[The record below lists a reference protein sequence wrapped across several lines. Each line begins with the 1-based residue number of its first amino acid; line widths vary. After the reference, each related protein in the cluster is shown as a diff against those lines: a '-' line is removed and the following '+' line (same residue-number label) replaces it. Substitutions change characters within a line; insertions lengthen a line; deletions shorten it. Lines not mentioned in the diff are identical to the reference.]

1 MRCSSAAG
9 VEPAGST
16 SWVSSV
22 LPVAV
27 FSPTSSWA
35 GLPLTSSSATTKSS
49 ERASSITGVPV
60 IPTLGE
66 MLPQGS
72 DPEGTGVP
80 RWLDHST
87 VPFVAERAYT
97 VSFSV
102 ATKMRPPEAR
112 GSP

>member
-1 MRCSSAAG
+1 M
-9 VEPAGST
+9 
-16 SWVSSV
+16 SSV

-27 FSPTSSWA
+27 LSPTSSWV

-60 IPTLGE
+60 IPTLGA

-80 RWLDHST
+80 TWLDHST
-87 VPFVAERAYT
+87 VPSVAESAYT
-97 VSFSV
+97 VSFWV
-102 ATKMRPPEAR
+102 ATKIRPPETR